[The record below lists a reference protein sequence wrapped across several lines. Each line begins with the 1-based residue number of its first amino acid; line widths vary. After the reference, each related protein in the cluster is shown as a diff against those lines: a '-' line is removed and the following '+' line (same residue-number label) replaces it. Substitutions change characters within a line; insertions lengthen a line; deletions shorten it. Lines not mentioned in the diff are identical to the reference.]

1 MNFRTIPV
9 FVLAAGAAT
18 FALAASRDSI
28 DNIGETRLK
37 GPLGEKLDRMVT
49 SGKRRVT
56 YVIPNREA
64 GVLNKL
70 YGLATV
76 ESVDYGP
83 EAITVVAMADAKARG
98 QLRAYAVDDEPKKK
112 EDWE

>member
-1 MNFRTIPV
+1 MEWTDIFSCLS
-9 FVLAAGAAT
+9 LA
-18 FALAASRDSI
+18 
-28 DNIGETRLK
+28 
-37 GPLGEKLDRMVT
+37 
-49 SGKRRVT
+49 
-56 YVIPNREA
+56 
-64 GVLNKL
+64 L

-83 EAITVVAMADAKARG
+83 EAIVVVAMADAKARG

>member
-1 MNFRTIPV
+1 MEIPACSTFRHRQGTEQLVDALEEI
-9 FVLAAGAAT
+9 VL
-18 FALAASRDSI
+18 
-28 DNIGETRLK
+28 
-37 GPLGEKLDRMVT
+37 

-83 EAITVVAMADAKARG
+83 EAITAVAMADAKARG